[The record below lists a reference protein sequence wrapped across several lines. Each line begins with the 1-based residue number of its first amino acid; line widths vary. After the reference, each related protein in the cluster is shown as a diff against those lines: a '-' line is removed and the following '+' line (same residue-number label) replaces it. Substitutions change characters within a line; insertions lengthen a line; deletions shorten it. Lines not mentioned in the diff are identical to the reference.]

1 MSDLIQ
7 LQSMVFEDE
16 DIIFIEREGERLYPV
31 PKVGEMYGYSRDESL
46 QAFQR
51 NKKFLKGNHYSVK
64 LKEYERAVFVP
75 CLTGEGVLIYTARLG
90 IGKIPEDR
98 QTIQIP
104 VQVRMPES
112 IVNEIDA
119 LVNSGEF
126 ATRSEFFKRIAI
138 EYLSTRP
145 ERLIQWLDDPDVQN
159 KICKIVSSKMIGV

>member
-1 MSDLIQ
+1 M
-7 LQSMVFEDE
+7 
-16 DIIFIEREGERLYPV
+16 
-31 PKVGEMYGYSRDESL
+31 
-46 QAFQR
+46 
-51 NKKFLKGNHYSVK
+51 
-64 LKEYERAVFVP
+64 
-75 CLTGEGVLIYTARLG
+75 TA
-90 IGKIPEDR
+90 
-98 QTIQIP
+98 IQIP

-159 KICKIVSSKMIGV
+159 KICKIVSSKMIGA